1 MSQAVNEW
9 LTGQDGQEEVLHD
22 GDDSL
27 PPLDV
32 FVSQAVISHD
42 GLQRGAHG
50 TDLLSLRRLNL
61 SQHRLLLPFL
71 QANTGN

>member
-9 LTGQDGQEEVLHD
+9 LTRQDGQEEVLHD

-32 FVSQAVISHD
+32 FISQAMISDD
-42 GLQRGAHG
+42 GLQHGAHG